1 MPILQVPVVAAEG
14 EKERE
19 EEEEKEENSVLA
31 RRIQELKLASEV
43 LGTY

>member
-19 EEEEKEENSVLA
+19 EEEEENSVLVK
-31 RRIQELKLASEV
+31 RIQELKLASEV
-43 LGTY
+43 LGAY

>member
-14 EKERE
+14 EKER

>member
-19 EEEEKEENSVLA
+19 EEEEENSVLA
-31 RRIQELKLASEV
+31 KRIQELKLASEV
-43 LGTY
+43 LGAY

>member
-19 EEEEKEENSVLA
+19 EKEEENSVLA
-31 RRIQELKLASEV
+31 KRIQELKLASEV
-43 LGTY
+43 LGAY